1 MVFGCILHVLGV
13 WFVVE
18 YNERRCRNEGIPII
32 INDEVLEQASR
43 GRREGN
49 KYST

>member
-13 WFVVE
+13 WFVVG
-18 YNERRCRNEGIPII
+18 YNERRCRDEGIPII

-49 KYST
+49 K